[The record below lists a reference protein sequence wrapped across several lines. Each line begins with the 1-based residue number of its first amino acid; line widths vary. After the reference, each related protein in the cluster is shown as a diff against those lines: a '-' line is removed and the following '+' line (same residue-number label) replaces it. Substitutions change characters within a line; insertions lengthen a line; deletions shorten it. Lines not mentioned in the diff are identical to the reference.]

1 MATQLHQQLKAH
13 YAQAFE
19 GRFEAVVG
27 SYRIDVQTADR
38 LIEVQQASLSALRDK
53 TRKLLREH
61 AVTIVKP
68 IVNRKTLVKL
78 SAPEGE
84 VLSRRLSPKRG
95 DWWQAFDE
103 LIYFR
108 ELFPN
113 PRLQLD
119 LVLVDVEETRVS
131 KPARRFKGKNYRA
144 IDRSLLKIVETRTL
158 IEKRDPLGLLPGE
171 LPEEFDTGELALA
184 WKIPRYVVQRIAYF
198 LREIKLIEIAG
209 KKGRSMRYRLAPEE
223 PMSIQAARKKR
234 KRKPRVA

>member
-13 YAQAFE
+13 YAEAHG

-27 SYRIDVQTADR
+27 SYRIDVQTDDR

-53 TRKLLREH
+53 TRQLLKGH
-61 AVTIVKP
+61 SVTIVKP

-78 SAPEGE
+78 SAPEGD

-95 DWWQAFDE
+95 GWWQAFDE

-108 ELFPN
+108 ELFPH
-113 PRLQLD
+113 PRLQVD
-119 LVLVDVEETRVS
+119 LVLVDIEETRIA
-131 KPARRFKGKNYRA
+131 KPARRFKGKNYRTL
-144 IDRSLLKIVETRTL
+144 DRSLLEIIETRTL
-158 IEKRDPLGLLPGE
+158 QKLCDPLQLLPGE
-171 LPEEFDTGELALA
+171 LPSEFDTGELASA
-184 WKIPRYVVQRIAYF
+184 WKIPRYIVQRIAYF

-209 KKGRSMRYRLAPEE
+209 KKGRSMRYRLVPADKLEVSE
-223 PMSIQAARKKR
+223 SAKRR